1 MKVRNLVLGLML
13 AANVLT
19 AHSAMTV
26 SASTTAAIVASN
38 TAVIASH
45 NNTESSE
52 KTIASTVSST
62 IINSQNAVIVECP
75 LEYERVKKD
84 DEWIGNLVPSLEKT
98 LNGSHCQSNK
108 KTMEQLNNTR
118 YEFGK
123 VKGIFVV
130 RQEQHVM
137 IELVQ
142 VNK

>member
-1 MKVRNLVLGLML
+1 MKARNLVLGLML
-13 AANVLT
+13 ATNVLT

-130 RQEQHVM
+130 HQEQHVM

-142 VNK
+142 VNE

>member
-1 MKVRNLVLGLML
+1 MKVCNLVLGLML
-13 AANVLT
+13 GANVLN
-19 AHSAMTV
+19 AHGAMIV

-52 KTIASTVSST
+52 KTIANAVSST

-130 RQEQHVM
+130 HQEQHVM

-142 VNK
+142 VNE